1 MKIADHSVVSIHYV
15 LTNADGEQLDASDG
29 GPLQYLHGHK
39 NIVPGLE
46 EALTNR
52 SAGDE
57 LDVAIPPEQAYGVRS
72 EELVQEVPRS
82 AFQGIDKIEPGMQF
96 QAQTPQGAQLIT
108 VQSVDGDTIK
118 IDGNHPLAGVALHFK
133 VQVVEVREATEEEKA
148 HGHVHGPG
156 GHDH

>member
-1 MKIADHSVVSIHYV
+1 MKIADHCVVSIHYV

-29 GPLQYLHGHK
+29 GPLTYLHGHK

-46 EALTNR
+46 EALTDR
-52 SAGDE
+52 SPGDE
-57 LDVAIPPEQAYGVRS
+57 FDVQIPPEQAYGVRS
-72 EELVQEVPRS
+72 EELVQDVPRA
-82 AFQGIDKIEPGMQF
+82 AFEGIDKIEPGMQF

-108 VQSVDGDTIK
+108 VQSVDGDQVR

-133 VQVVEVREATEEEKA
+133 VQVVEVREATAEEKQ

-156 GHDH
+156 GHQH